1 MHVAYLIN
9 QYPQPSQSFIRR
21 EAAAL
26 EAAGTRVSRYTIRRP
41 AGPAVD
47 RRDEEERGRTRA
59 VLDSRFG
66 LIAAIAWAAI
76 ARSTNLLAAVALA
89 FRLGRRGQRGVLMH
103 LIYLAEACVIARWC
117 HGEAVYHVHAHFGT
131 NSTTVAMLTAALG
144 GPGYSFTVHG
154 PEEFDDPRGLALG
167 EKIAHARF
175 VVAIS
180 QFGRSQLLRW
190 AAPEHAGK
198 VQIVHCGLD
207 ALFLEGTTPEPAQG
221 STLVN
226 VGRLVEQKGQMVLLE
241 AAAIVARRGVPFTL
255 NLVGDGP
262 MRADLEDMI
271 RRHGLG
277 ERVKLLGWQSNDKVH
292 ELLRQSRAMVMPSFA
307 EGLPVAL
314 MESLALGRPVITTYV
329 AGIPEL
335 VVHRE
340 NGLLVA
346 AGDAE
351 GLADAMVEMLSVTET
366 ELARWG
372 EHGRAA
378 VARRHDANTE
388 ARKLQALIA
397 RHVPSN
403 ATAIEPNLA
412 IAPAN

>member
-41 AGPAVD
+41 SGPAVD

-66 LIAAIAWAAI
+66 LIVATAWTLFNRPGKLLTAAGMVW
-76 ARSTNLLAAVALA
+76 
-89 FRLGRRGQRGVLMH
+89 RLGRHGQRGVLMH
-103 LIYLAEACVIARWC
+103 LVYLAEACVIARWC
-117 HGEAVYHVHAHFGT
+117 DEESVDHIHAHFGT
-131 NSTTVAMLTAALG
+131 NSTTVALLTAALG

-175 VVAIS
+175 AIAIS

-190 AAPEHAGK
+190 AAPEHAGR

-207 ALFLEGTTPEPAQG
+207 ALFLEGQTPEPAKG
-221 STLVN
+221 TTLIN

-241 AAAIVARRGVPFTL
+241 AAAIVTRRGVPFTL
-255 NLVGDGP
+255 NIVGDGP

-292 ELLRQSRAMVMPSFA
+292 ELLRQARAMVMPSFA

-314 MESLALGRPVITTYV
+314 MESLALSRPVITTYV

-335 VVHRE
+335 VIHRE

-351 GLADAMVEMLSVTET
+351 ALADAMVEMLSVSET
-366 ELARWG
+366 DLARWG
-372 EHGRAA
+372 ERGRAA

-397 RHVPSN
+397 RHVRSS
-403 ATAIEPNLA
+403 ATALEPNLA
-412 IAPAN
+412 VAPAN